1 MFAPMGAT
9 VRRAG
14 RESRCARAPPPHGGA
29 PPLAP
34 RRPRRG
40 AQLAVAGAVQVSTP
54 TPGPAGPPRPN
65 LDAQMW
71 VTTLGGWDASGTV
84 CPSSVAFAGR
94 PGCVET
100 FFLGDVFGRTVF
112 VGLPLVA
119 GQAAREAP
127 RFSRH
132 SDLIFIRFV
141 PNPAGQPPIACPGG
155 RCQCPA
161 PPPARRAGAGAHA
174 VWHLRNA
181 KGSETLAVE
190 KNAAVLARTGAIV
203 RVNAWRKCF
212 V

>member
-14 RESRCARAPPPHGGA
+14 LESRCARARPPHGGA

-84 CPSSVAFAGR
+84 RRSSVAFAGR
-94 PGCVET
+94 PRCVDT

-112 VGLPLVA
+112 LGSPLDARRAA
-119 GQAAREAP
+119 GEAP

-141 PNPAGQPPIACPGG
+141 PNPAGQPPIACPWGTLPVPG
-155 RCQCPA
+155 AASCTASRRRGPCRLAFAQCQ
-161 PPPARRAGAGAHA
+161 RQ
-174 VWHLRNA
+174 
-181 KGSETLAVE
+181 
-190 KNAAVLARTGAIV
+190 
-203 RVNAWRKCF
+203 
-212 V
+212 